1 MKTGKRYLQVLREGP
16 LKRGFYNKIGKTRGK
31 TRGFFAI
38 RTFIGSVFARC
49 ASAVKKNLRQGVG
62 RKLKSLGRH
71 ILVEFHGCNKEKIN
85 ELKFV
90 ESAMIG
96 AAEYAKAT
104 VIDGVFHKFNPHGVS
119 GVVVIAESHLAIH
132 TWPEY
137 GYAAVDLFTCGDEVD
152 PWDAFFYLNKKF
164 EAESNTTMELKRGLL
179 DVPNLKNKVDY
190 KEKAFTA

>member
-1 MKTGKRYLQVLREGP
+1 VR
-16 LKRGFYNKIGKTRGK
+16 
-31 TRGFFAI
+31 
-38 RTFIGSVFARC
+38 
-49 ASAVKKNLRQGVG
+49 

-85 ELKFV
+85 DLKFV

-104 VIDGVFHKFNPHGVS
+104 VVDGVFHKFNPHGIS

-137 GYAAVDLFTCGDEVD
+137 GYAAVDLFTCGEEVD
-152 PWDAFFYLNKKF
+152 PWDSFFYLNKKF

-179 DVPNLKNKVDY
+179 DVPNLKTKVDY
-190 KEKAFTA
+190 KEKAFTASVR